1 MARGTIAFAL
11 TLGVLL
17 FVSGYLFTS
26 LTLMLGAGVD
36 FGMDEREEFGEVGAG
51 PFADGRCQSL
61 WNHDSQFTS

>member
-1 MARGTIAFAL
+1 MAFAL

-17 FVSGYLFTS
+17 FVSGHLFAS
-26 LTLMLGAGVD
+26 LTLMLGAVVD

-51 PFADGRCQSL
+51 PFADGRCQSF

>member
-36 FGMDEREEFGEVGAG
+36 FGMDEREEFGKVGRG
-51 PFADGRCQSL
+51 PRSNGANKRFR
-61 WNHDSQFTS
+61 